1 MKPRTTLILI
11 GLVAAFPLVAAY
23 VAYYLWQPEKRM
35 NHGDLIAPT
44 PLPAGLLKTLDGGAF
59 DLAALQ
65 GKWILL
71 HADSGACDERC
82 RSKLYAM
89 RQVRTAQG
97 KDMVRVVRVWLLSD
111 DIPPAPGLPA
121 EYEGTL
127 VVRAA
132 GSPLLAA
139 LPAPRDRAA
148 HLYVIDPMGK
158 LMMRFPENPEPRG
171 MIRDME
177 RLLRPGRIGAG

>member
-1 MKPRTTLILI
+1 MKARTTLILI
-11 GLVAAFPLVAAY
+11 ALVAAFPPVAAY
-23 VAYYLWQPEKRM
+23 VAYYVWQPEKRM

-44 PLPAGLLKTLDGGAF
+44 QLPAGPLKTLEGAAF
-59 DLAALQ
+59 DFAAMK

-71 HADSGACDERC
+71 HADAGACDERC
-82 RSKLYAM
+82 RSKLYSM

-97 KDMVRVVRVWLLSD
+97 KDMVRVERVWLLSD
-111 DIPPAPGLPA
+111 DVPPVPGLLA

-148 HLYVIDPMGK
+148 HLYVVDPMGN
-158 LMMRFPENPEPRG
+158 LMMRFPENPDPG
-171 MIRDME
+171 GIIKDLG

>member
-11 GLVAAFPLVAAY
+11 ALVAAFPLVGAY
-23 VAYYLWQPEKRM
+23 VAYYVWQPEKRM
-35 NHGDLIAPT
+35 NHGDLITPS
-44 PLPAGLLKTLDGGAF
+44 PLPAGTLQTLQGDAF
-59 DLAALQ
+59 DFAALK

-71 HADSGACDERC
+71 HADAGACDERC

-89 RQVRTAQG
+89 RQVRLAQG
-97 KDMVRVVRVWLLSD
+97 KDMVRIERVWLLSD
-111 DIPPAPGLPA
+111 ETLPAPGLLA

-132 GSPLLAA
+132 GTPLLAG
-139 LPAPRDRAA
+139 LPAPRERAA
-148 HLYVIDPMGK
+148 HLYVIDPMGN
-158 LMMRFPENPEPRG
+158 LMMRFPENPDPRG
-171 MIRDME
+171 VIKDLG

>member
-1 MKPRTTLILI
+1 MKARTTLILI
-11 GLVAAFPLVAAY
+11 ALVAAFPPVAAF
-23 VAYYLWQPEKRM
+23 VAYYFLQPEKRM
-35 NHGDLIAPT
+35 NHGDLVAPI
-44 PLPAGLLKTLDGGAF
+44 PLPAGQLQTLEGGAF
-59 DLAALQ
+59 DFAMLK

-71 HADSGACDERC
+71 HADSGACGERC
-82 RSKLYAM
+82 RAKLYAM

-97 KDMVRVVRVWLLSD
+97 KDMLRVERVWLLTD
-111 DIPPAPGLPA
+111 EVPPAPALLA

-132 GSPLLAA
+132 GSPLLAV
-139 LPAPRDRAA
+139 LPAPGDRAA
-148 HLYVIDPMGK
+148 HLYVVDPMGR
-158 LMMRFPENPEPRG
+158 LMLRFPEKPDPRG